1 MRGTKPTTCP
11 RPRTPGL
18 AATSNHAAGLIVTRP
33 SPLLIATHRSA
44 DPMTATLFDL
54 TGDALR
60 LQGRINAAAEL
71 LFSDDPAEVAEA
83 TAQLETLIDAEAD
96 NLREVQAKADAWCWA
111 IDHIRAQAAVR
122 ADHARR
128 LAELAKAAEHQAEV
142 LQDRLISAL
151 QRVDPEETTWKLP
164 EHSITSRRVTSVE
177 LDPELLAADLP
188 EQFQRVK
195 TTYTADKTA
204 LKAALAAGQAIDGA
218 SLVERRSWTIK

>member
-1 MRGTKPTTCP
+1 
-11 RPRTPGL
+11 
-18 AATSNHAAGLIVTRP
+18 
-33 SPLLIATHRSA
+33 
-44 DPMTATLFDL
+44 MTATTTLFDL
-54 TGDALR
+54 TGEALK
-60 LQGRINAAAEL
+60 LQNRINTAAEL

-83 TAQLETLIDAEAD
+83 TAQLEALIDAEAD
-96 NLREVQAKADAWCWA
+96 NRKAVETKADAWCWA
-111 IDHIRAQAAVR
+111 IDHIRAQAAAR

-142 LQDRLISAL
+142 LQDRLIGAL
-151 QRVDPEETTWKLP
+151 QRVDPEQTTWKLP

-204 LKAALAAGQAIDGA
+204 LKAALAAGQTIDGA